1 MPGGDVSVITPGY
14 FRAMG
19 IRIMTGRD
27 FEDRDRA
34 ESPPVALLNETAA
47 RLYFPGEDP
56 IGKRLRIEW
65 SGPPE
70 AEIVG
75 VAADIR
81 HGGLHWK
88 PDPCLFLPNA
98 QRPHLLAAL
107 VVRASGDPAA
117 LVAAVKEQIRAVDP
131 EQGVSHVQ
139 SMEGVVADSIA
150 RPRLQTVLLGV
161 FAGVALVLACVG
173 IYGVISYSVAQ
184 RTREIGVRLALGA
197 EPRSIVR
204 LVFREGLGLTAAG
217 AAFGLLG
224 AIALTRT
231 MTTLLYGV
239 KPTDPAVF
247 AAVVVLLAA
256 VAAAACYFPARRA
269 TRVDPVVVLR
279 EE

>member
-1 MPGGDVSVITPGY
+1 
-14 FRAMG
+14 MG
-19 IRIMTGRD
+19 IRILAGRD

-34 ESPPVALLNETAA
+34 ESPPVALLNESAV
-47 RLYFPGEDP
+47 RLFFPGEDP

-98 QRPHLLAAL
+98 QRPNLLAAL

-131 EQGVSHVQ
+131 EQGVSQ
-139 SMEGVVADSIA
+139 IQTMESVVADSIA
-150 RPRLQTVLLGV
+150 RPRLQTVLLGA

-197 EPRSIVR
+197 EPRSIFR

-247 AAVVVLLAA
+247 AAVVVLLAS